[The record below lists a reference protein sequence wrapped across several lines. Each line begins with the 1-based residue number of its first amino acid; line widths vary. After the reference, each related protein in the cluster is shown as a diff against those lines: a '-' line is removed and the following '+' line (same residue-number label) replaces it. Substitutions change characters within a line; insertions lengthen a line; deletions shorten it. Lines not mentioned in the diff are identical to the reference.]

1 MNITESISEWVAF
14 RLPSFASLDGMTV
27 MTMGQDDDITLPF
40 VGIYETG
47 ASIHETDGVNMFGVT
62 DFTIAIDLQTVPA
75 AADQSGTP
83 QATEQQMRRDLYDI
97 LGDRDAIDWIT
108 ERNDWRVFDIRQ
120 ASPTTEADEERRI
133 SKWILTVVACP
144 T

>member
-1 MNITESISEWVAF
+1 MNITESIAEWIAH
-14 RLPSFASLDGMTV
+14 RIPSFASLDGLTV

-47 ASIHETDGVNMFGVT
+47 SSIHETEGVT
-62 DFTIAIDLQTVPA
+62 LYGVSDFSIAIDLQTVPA
-75 AADQSGTP
+75 GSDQGGTP

-97 LGDRDAIDWIT
+97 LGDRDGIDWIT
-108 ERNDWRVFDIRQ
+108 ERNSWRVFDIRQ

-133 SKWILTVVACP
+133 TKWILTVVACP
-144 T
+144 I

>member
-1 MNITESISEWVAF
+1 MNINESLSEWVAH
-14 RLPSFASLDGMTV
+14 RIPSYASLTGLTV

-40 VGIYETG
+40 LGIYETG
-47 ASIHETDGVNMFGVT
+47 SSIHETEGVT
-62 DFTIAIDLQTVPA
+62 MYGVSDFTIGIDLQTVPA
-75 AADQSGTP
+75 AVDQGGTI

-97 LGDRDAIDWIT
+97 LGDRDSIDWLSG
-108 ERNDWRVFDIRQ
+108 RNSWRVFDIRQ
-120 ASPTTEADEERRI
+120 SSPTTESDEERRI